1 MKLAVV
7 LLNWNGKALLER
19 FLPAVTA
26 HSKEA
31 ELWVIDN
38 ASTDDSCTFL
48 CENYPEINQ
57 VVLKQNYGFA
67 KGYNEGLKQ
76 IDADLYC
83 LLNNDVA
90 PTENWL
96 PPIIT
101 AFEKTTMAIAQ
112 PKIVS
117 LHQPERFDYAGAAGG
132 FIDRFGFPYCRG
144 RLFDH
149 LETDQQQYTTSKCFW
164 ASGASFFI
172 RSSTW
177 KTLGGFDEDFFM
189 HQEEIDLCWRAF
201 NAGFTTQCIT
211 TSTVHH
217 LGAASL
223 KPSPQK
229 TYFNHRNSLWMLLK
243 NVPTKQLFPIVFGR
257 MVLDGFAAI
266 RYLSQGNLMA
276 FLMVLKAHGQVY
288 AKLFYTLK
296 KRRTTSK
303 HEGYFQHK
311 NLLWA
316 FFILRKRKFSQL

>member
-19 FLPAVTA
+19 FLPAVVA

-31 ELWVIDN
+31 ELWIIDN

-76 IDADLYC
+76 IEADLYC

-96 PPIIT
+96 PPIIK
-101 AFEKTTMAIAQ
+101 AFENTTIAIAQ

-117 LHQPERFDYAGAAGG
+117 LHQPEHFDYAGAAGG

-149 LETDQQQYTTSKCFW
+149 LETDQQQYTTTKCFW

-201 NAGFTTQCIT
+201 NAGFTTLCIT
-211 TSTVHH
+211 TSTVRH

-243 NVPTKQLFPIVFGR
+243 NVPTKQLFPVVFGR

-296 KRRTTSK
+296 KRKTTHK
-303 HEGYFQHK
+303 QEGYFQHK
-311 NLLWA
+311 NLPWA

>member
-38 ASTDDSCTFL
+38 GSTDDSCTFL

-101 AFEKTTMAIAQ
+101 AFEKTTLAIAQ

-201 NAGFTTQCIT
+201 NKGFTTQCIT

-311 NLLWA
+311 NLPWA